1 MGEKCRGKLDLPHTD
16 NFLPCT
22 YNDSNHNDYRNNN
35 SLNHALIAILVLNCQ
50 SLLAKKES
58 LFNLISLHNPGIIM
72 GCESWLKPEVKNG
85 KIFINFHPII
95 MFTGQTILMDVE
107 VYLYHV
113 MTLLLP
119 VTYRLKH
126 PLNYQHV

>member
-1 MGEKCRGKLDLPHTD
+1 
-16 NFLPCT
+16 
-22 YNDSNHNDYRNNN
+22 
-35 SLNHALIAILVLNCQ
+35 
-50 SLLAKKES
+50 
-58 LFNLISLHNPGIIM
+58 M